1 MRLNRQRKHDH
12 HDEDA
17 ARTPTQ
23 VPKPSLRLVPADPAL
38 AAERRMRGAG
48 GPQDTAL
55 YRCGCG
61 YVFDAPVTTT
71 VTCPHCSDD
80 LAW

>member
-1 MRLNRQRKHDH
+1 MRLNRQTKHER
-12 HDEDA
+12 HDENPA
-17 ARTPTQ
+17 AAPAH
-23 VPKPSLRLVPADPAL
+23 VPKRKLRLVPDDPAL

-48 GPQDTAL
+48 GPQDMAL
-55 YRCGCG
+55 YRCDCG

>member
-1 MRLNRQRKHDH
+1 MRLNRLHKHERP
-12 HDEDA
+12 DEDQA
-17 ARTPTQ
+17 PAPTPTA
-23 VPKPSLRLVPADPAL
+23 KRSLRLVPEDPAL
-38 AAERRMRGAG
+38 AAERRMRSAG

-61 YVFDAPVTTT
+61 FIFDAPVTTT
-71 VTCPHCSDD
+71 VTCPHCRDD